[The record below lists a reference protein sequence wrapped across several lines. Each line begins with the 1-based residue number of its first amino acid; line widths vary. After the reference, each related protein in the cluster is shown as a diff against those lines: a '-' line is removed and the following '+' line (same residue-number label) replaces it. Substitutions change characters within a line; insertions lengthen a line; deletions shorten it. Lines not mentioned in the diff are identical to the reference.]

1 MDNSIAAKIEKLSK
15 TVMEDAE
22 REKNKL
28 CEHMEAE
35 RKKRVESKED
45 EFLRTAYEEIQ
56 ATASK
61 VHKADSEMILKERNN
76 AKRALLIK
84 REQIIAKIF
93 SEAEKRIV
101 EFTATEK
108 YRADLKEKIGRAV
121 KEAGD
126 GKKTV
131 CLCERDIGVLDSGDA
146 FEVKAEADGEMLGGV
161 KVVNHDRNIVVNYS
175 YRTLLDN
182 ERADFLNASGLTIL

>member
-84 REQIIAKIF
+84 REQIIAKVF
-93 SEAEKRIV
+93 SEAEKRIA

-108 YRADLKEKIGRAV
+108 YCADLKEKIGRAV

-131 CLCERDIGVLDSGDA
+131 CLCESDIGVLDSGDA

>member
-22 REKNKL
+22 KEKNRL

-35 RKKRVESKED
+35 RKKRVESKEND
-45 EFLRTAYEEIQ
+45 FLRAAYEEIQ
-56 ATASK
+56 NAASK
-61 VHKADSEMILKERNN
+61 VHKADSEMVLKERNS

-84 REQIIAKIF
+84 REQIIEKVF
-93 SEAEKRIV
+93 SEAEKRIA

-126 GKKTV
+126 GRKTV
-131 CLCERDIGVLDSGDA
+131 YLCERDGGVIEKTDD
-146 FEVKAEADGEMLGGV
+146 FEVKTEADSEMLGGV

-175 YRTLLDN
+175 YRTLLEN
-182 ERADFLNASGLTIL
+182 ARAEFLNESGLTIL